1 MVVTFKSIG
10 MLEVMDVAVIFPMI
24 IVVRVDEVDS
34 MVTPDIIT
42 MAHRR
47 VTVGAMMVVTAVRHI
62 SKKR

>member
-34 MVTPDIIT
+34 MVMPDIIT